1 MIAIIDSS
9 LIGIITNQHDDQ
21 LPVSLFTIIV
31 SQLINILS
39 LCNIWKLK
47 STNIYAW
54 PCGLIVIMAT
64 VWHVGPGIEGCGFE
78 FWQRLSLLFCLGAG
92 CKFLYFKDHRHDQM
106 EIEECKVNAV
116 LSQIKDS
123 YVWVT
128 TVYSS
133 PDQLCFVQHHVG
145 GACTTTY
152 TWNASLNILFDGFL
166 GLL

>member
-21 LPVSLFTIIV
+21 LPVSLFTNNCKLVDKYFIIM
-31 SQLINILS
+31 QHMKGKINI
-39 LCNIWKLK
+39 C
-47 STNIYAW
+47 AW
-54 PCGLIVIMAT
+54 PCGLIVIMAN
-64 VWHVGPGIEGCGFE
+64 VWRVGPGIERCGFE

-106 EIEECKVNAV
+106 EIEELKVNTE
-116 LSQIKDS
+116 LTQIRDS

-152 TWNASLNILFDGFL
+152 TWNASLNIVFDGFL